1 MGEMTVILLPSNT
14 RKTTLIP
21 FSRTGE
27 GGDSGDEE
35 MDDWVEEGEEDGE
48 IEDED
53 GDHVTETEEAQ
64 SEEGKQPVFHHEIY
78 DRLVNLMGR
87 QGAYSIPL
95 PTPLLQRTR

>member
-1 MGEMTVILLPSNT
+1 M
-14 RKTTLIP
+14 P

-35 MDDWVEEGEEDGE
+35 MDDCVEDGEDDGE
-48 IEDED
+48 IEDQD
-53 GDHVTETEEAQ
+53 GDQVTETEEAQ

-95 PTPLLQRTR
+95 PTLLLQGIR